1 MKKKDNNIKKKV
13 YSEPYKNGGYLQVT
27 YFINA
32 DKKIIV
38 CKMEPRTT
46 TSIKKDCYTYEDN
59 INNDFLLFCTRFKL
73 SFIGKAACVAPD
85 EFNEDF
91 GKKIA
96 YDRAMLKYLD
106 FKKRYI
112 KKIIQNIDNCRN
124 VLFKA
129 ITSISLKEDTVNTR
143 LDKKIKETK

>member
-13 YSEPYKNGGYLQVT
+13 YHEPYKNGGYLQVT
-27 YFINA
+27 YFIND
-32 DKKIIV
+32 DKKTIV

-46 TSIKKDCYTYEDN
+46 INTKKDYCTYEDN
-59 INNDFLLFCTRFKL
+59 ITNDFLLFCTNFKL
-73 SFIGKAACVAPD
+73 SFIGKAVCVAPD

-112 KKIIQNIDNCRN
+112 KKIIQSIDNCKN
-124 VLFKA
+124 VLSK
-129 ITSISLKEDTVNTR
+129 IIVSTSLKEDTVNTR
-143 LDKKIKETK
+143 LNKKIEETK